1 MSFKWYQWAN
11 KQKNLS
17 PPEKAVLKAIADYFN
32 DELGYAWPS
41 QEKLAE
47 DTSYNRSTISR
58 ACKKLKNRG
67 LLSWKKD
74 MRSSG
79 HFSSNRYEL
88 HHVADSHAAENLEAE
103 EVTTVLT
110 KAPSPCRTGQQK
122 HLAEPLDSTLNLQES
137 RKENKEL
144 TEGQHKLAETW
155 AKKLIARFPGEY
167 FSLPDL
173 ISDIEKFLLSDQSD
187 ESWQALGNG
196 HPNPKKLFGR
206 S

>member
-47 DTSYNRSTISR
+47 DTCYNRSTISR
-58 ACKKLKNRG
+58 ACKKLKNKG

-88 HHVADSHAAENLEAE
+88 HHVADSHAAENLEEE
-103 EVTTVLT
+103 EVTAVLT

-122 HLAEPLDSTLNLQES
+122 HLAEPLVSNLNLHES
-137 RKENKEL
+137 QKKHKEL
-144 TEGQHKLAETW
+144 TEGQRKLAEIW
-155 AKKLIARFPGEY
+155 ASKLLSKVPGQFYVLSEVIK
-167 FSLPDL
+167 DC
-173 ISDIEKFLLSDQSD
+173 EKFLSSEQS
-187 ESWQALGNG
+187 ERNWRELGNG
-196 HPNPKKLFGR
+196 LPNPKELFG
-206 S
+206 SP